1 MLMLPLNIS
10 ASLQRQ
16 REKGT
21 RNGTKPTNQNH
32 PRSIGDVFRLVC
44 GGAGFGRRALAGCR
58 GPMCNP
64 LRRVGRRRDTRASA
78 SYGEPDSAAKGGSIK
93 RPPRAVDT
101 ALGQPE
107 RRNRHGYRLIRRLA
121 GGHANRRRAEEPS
134 LSEPEIINP
143 AFITGV
149 AVDADDYAVRII
161 GWALHPATWNGT
173 AERRKIIDFVMPT
186 PVARALKEKLNRK
199 LKTGY

>member
-1 MLMLPLNIS
+1 MAIGAFEDL
-10 ASLQRQ
+10 
-16 REKGT
+16 RE
-21 RNGTKPTNQNH
+21 
-32 PRSIGDVFRLVC
+32 
-44 GGAGFGRRALAGCR
+44 
-58 GPMCNP
+58 
-64 LRRVGRRRDTRASA
+64 DT
-78 SYGEPDSAAKGGSIK
+78 PI
-93 RPPRAVDT
+93 
-101 ALGQPE
+101 
-107 RRNRHGYRLIRRLA
+107 A
-121 GGHANRRRAEEPS
+121 GGREEPS

-186 PVARALKEKLNRK
+186 PVARALKEELNRK